1 MATSFLVVKNRA
13 FSKLAAALTDSA
25 LTVDV
30 TAGDGALFPSTYPF
44 HITIDDEILAV
55 TNRATDTLTFTR
67 AAQSTSA
74 AAHSSGGRIFLNI
87 TAKSITDL
95 NTAVN
100 TLETY
105 DVLTTRGDIIYRA
118 ASAPARLA
126 KGADNT
132 ILAMGANDPEWK
144 TPATIMGDLSGQAAA
159 AFDFNAQT
167 VKNIAVLQ
175 TNGATA
181 AAYSRI
187 GGTATSQSLTSPN
200 DLLISGELEVDGKAH
215 LEGGL
220 DISGLESSGAIT
232 IKPSGDA
239 DDYFTFA
246 TVSDVPS
253 LYGTGA
259 YLRIGDVQATQHT
272 LNAEDDLMV
281 SGDFEVTG
289 TTFLDGILDISPA
302 AAADYH
308 LRIAGTDILNSG
320 GQAIYINTPLETLA
334 TNGIWITL
342 GSRVSSGDL
351 TGIRSRATGNATS
364 AGANVRGGYFEA
376 TMAAVSKYAAM
387 LEGALFHADYSAGS
401 VTVSGD
407 VRGFTAHISQGT
419 GLNAANLYGG
429 LINIQTRGNE
439 TITSDDVGLMIRN
452 EAVGGNGRQMDAAI
466 LIAEASMGGG
476 TKGFGYGI
484 DMNDVVIATAALRLA
499 GDGTAVTIIGK
510 VGEYLR
516 IGDSAF
522 TSHSLASEDD
532 LMVTGKLEVNGV
544 LYANAMELNSTFT
557 LNNNTFD
564 AGALNFNIT
573 TSGSGKGLN
582 LISTFDGF
590 FGPTLGWLHD
600 SPSPAVNDR
609 IGRLISQGKDSND
622 DTKIYGQFEF
632 RISNVTTGGTQAGR
646 FEMVLL
652 DANTSHLA
660 FTVSSTGLGWF
671 DDGIDV
677 DGANVDNVAIIYGNA
692 TYLRIG
698 DAGTTAHTLNTDD
711 DLMVTGELEVKGITY
726 LDGALNLADNLF
738 IAESASA
745 DGDVAAFG
753 QFWVKNNTP
762 NEPWYTGDDGV
773 DHPLLGHVYP
783 LANTYISGSGT
794 AGSDNTAETVKTV
807 VVPANTLTEVGD
819 RLRVRVYFRGDTGAA
834 VTMTATLN
842 TVTIASQADG
852 GGTTW
857 FMTETWLHYI
867 DSTHANI
874 AETGAGAEL
883 ASSAANSAGFDWT
896 SAQDMD
902 CDQDQVA
909 GNHIVVYVIFLDV
922 YPKGLI

>member
-1 MATSFLVVKNRA
+1 MATSFLVATNRA
-13 FSKLAAALTDSA
+13 FSKLAAAVNGST
-25 LTVDV
+25 TTFTV
-30 TAGDGALFPSTYPF
+30 TAGQGANFPSTYPF
-44 HITIDDEILAV
+44 HLTVEDEIVSV
-55 TNRATDTLTFTR
+55 TNRSTDTLTVVR
-67 AAQSTSA
+67 AQQGTSA
-74 AAHSSGGRIFLNI
+74 ATHPTKVYIALHI

-100 TLETY
+100 TLEAY
-105 DVLTTRGDIIYRA
+105 DVLTTRGDMIYRA

-132 ILAMGANDPEWK
+132 MLAMGANDPEWK
-144 TPATIMGDLSGQAAA
+144 TPAAIMGDLSGQAAA
-159 AFDFNAQT
+159 AFDFNAQD

-175 TNGATA
+175 VNGATA

-187 GGTATSQSLTSPN
+187 GGTSSSHSLTSPN
-200 DLLISGELEVDGKAH
+200 DLLISGKLEVEGMSFLD
-215 LEGGL
+215 GGL
-220 DISGLESSGAIT
+220 DLSGLESAGAIT

-246 TVSDVPS
+246 TLTNVPT

-259 YLRIGDVQATQHT
+259 
-272 LNAEDDLMV
+272 
-281 SGDFEVTG
+281 
-289 TTFLDGILDISPA
+289 
-302 AAADYH
+302 
-308 LRIAGTDILNSG
+308 
-320 GQAIYINTPLETLA
+320 
-334 TNGIWITL
+334 
-342 GSRVSSGDL
+342 
-351 TGIRSRATGNATS
+351 
-364 AGANVRGGYFEA
+364 
-376 TMAAVSKYAAM
+376 
-387 LEGALFHADYSAGS
+387 
-401 VTVSGD
+401 
-407 VRGFTAHISQGT
+407 
-419 GLNAANLYGG
+419 
-429 LINIQTRGNE
+429 
-439 TITSDDVGLMIRN
+439 
-452 EAVGGNGRQMDAAI
+452 
-466 LIAEASMGGG
+466 
-476 TKGFGYGI
+476 
-484 DMNDVVIATAALRLA
+484 
-499 GDGTAVTIIGK
+499 
-510 VGEYLR
+510 
-516 IGDSAF
+516 
-522 TSHSLASEDD
+522 
-532 LMVTGKLEVNGV
+532 
-544 LYANAMELNSTFT
+544 
-557 LNNNTFD
+557 
-564 AGALNFNIT
+564 
-573 TSGSGKGLN
+573 
-582 LISTFDGF
+582 
-590 FGPTLGWLHD
+590 
-600 SPSPAVNDR
+600 
-609 IGRLISQGKDSND
+609 
-622 DTKIYGQFEF
+622 
-632 RISNVTTGGTQAGR
+632 
-646 FEMVLL
+646 
-652 DANTSHLA
+652 
-660 FTVSSTGLGWF
+660 
-671 DDGIDV
+671 
-677 DGANVDNVAIIYGNA
+677 
-692 TYLRIG
+692 YLRIG
-698 DAGTTAHTLNTDD
+698 DAGTTAHTLNAED

-745 DGDVAAFG
+745 DADVAAFG

-909 GNHIVVYVIFLDV
+909 GNHIVVYAIFLDV

>member
-25 LTVDV
+25 LTADV

-55 TNRATDTLTFTR
+55 TNRSTDTLTFTR
-67 AAQSTSA
+67 AAQGTSA
-74 AAHSSGGRIFLNI
+74 AAHSSGGKIFHNI

-144 TPATIMGDLSGQAAA
+144 TPAAIMGDLSGQAAA
-159 AFDFNAQT
+159 AFDFNAQD

-175 TNGATA
+175 VNGATA

-253 LYGTGA
+253 LYGTGS

-289 TTFLDGILDISPA
+289 TTFLDGILDITPSA
-302 AAADYH
+302 ASAYP
-308 LRIAGTDILNSG
+308 LRISGTAILNSG
-320 GQAIYINTPLETLA
+320 EQAIYINTPSETVA

-342 GSRVSSGDL
+342 GSTVTSGDL
-351 TGIRSRATGNATS
+351 TGIRSRVTGNAAS
-364 AGANVRGGYFEA
+364 AGANVRGAYLEA
-376 TMAAVSKYAAM
+376 KGGASKFAAM
-387 LEGALFHADYSAGS
+387 LEGALIHADYSAGS

-407 VRGFTAHISQGT
+407 VRGLAVQISQGT
-419 GLNAANLYGG
+419 GLNAANLYGI
-429 LINIQTRGNE
+429 LTNIQTRGNE
-439 TITSDDVGLMIRN
+439 TITGDDVGLMIRN
-452 EAVGGNGRQMDAAI
+452 EAVGGTGRQMDSAI
-466 LIAEASMGGG
+466 KIAELNLSGGV
-476 TKGFGYGI
+476 KGFGYGI
-484 DMNDVVIATAALRLA
+484 DLTGASY
-499 GDGTAVTIIGK
+499 GTADIRLTSGGK
-510 VGEYLR
+510 IASAGAINVLPNGDTDDYLSIETLTNVPTLKGVGAYLR
-516 IGDSAF
+516 IGDAAF
-522 TSHSLASEDD
+522 TSHTFTSEDD
-532 LMVTGKLEVNGV
+532 LMVSGKLEVDGLV
-544 LYANAMELNSTFT
+544 Y
-557 LNNNTFD
+557 FD
-564 AGALNFNIT
+564 TTVNCAGALSMTNSFYFNTSNQVFASPNADNLYTIIQARDNGNARIEIARMAGAADPYFSMGGSQQFKFHNSGVATLGGNIT
-573 TSGSGKGLN
+573 LG
-582 LISTFDGF
+582 DGITVEM
-590 FGPTLGWLHD
+590 GD
-600 SPSPAVNDR
+600 AS
-609 IGRLISQGKDSND
+609 
-622 DTKIYGQFEF
+622 KIMTGVTAADYFTAEAYNTNGAARVEAY
-632 RISNVTTGGTQAGR
+632 RISNTAVASGLAIMEVTADLYLVEKAAAGP
-646 FEMVLL
+646 
-652 DANTSHLA
+652 D
-660 FTVSSTGLGWF
+660 
-671 DDGIDV
+671 
-677 DGANVDNVAIIYGNA
+677 
-692 TYLRIG
+692 
-698 DAGTTAHTLNTDD
+698 
-711 DLMVTGELEVKGITY
+711 
-726 LDGALNLADNLF
+726 
-738 IAESASA
+738 IAAR
-745 DGDVAAFG
+745 G
-753 QFWVKNNTP
+753 QHWVKTVTP
-762 NEPWYTGDDGV
+762 NEPWFTGDDGV
-773 DHPLLGHVYP
+773 DHPLLGKVYP

-902 CDQDQVA
+902 CDQDQIS
-909 GNHIVVYVIFLDV
+909 GNHIVVYAIFLDV

>member
-55 TNRATDTLTFTR
+55 TNRSTDTLTFTR

-74 AAHSSGGRIFLNI
+74 AAHSSGANVFLNI
-87 TAKSITDL
+87 TAKLITDL

-100 TLETY
+100 TLEAY

-132 ILAMGANDPEWK
+132 MLAMGANDPEWK
-144 TPATIMGDLSGQAAA
+144 TPAAIMGDLSGQAAA

-181 AAYSRI
+181 VAYSRI

-220 DISGLESSGAIT
+220 DLTGIETSGAFT

-308 LRIAGTDILNSG
+308 LRIAGTDILNSNE
-320 GQAIYINTPLETLA
+320 QAIYINTPLETLA

-342 GSRVSSGDL
+342 GSRVTSGDL
-351 TGIRSRATGNATS
+351 TGIRSRVTGNATS
-364 AGANVRGGYFEA
+364 SGANVRGAYLEA
-376 TMAAVSKYAAM
+376 KGGASKFAAM

-484 DMNDVVIATAALRLA
+484 DLTGASY
-499 GDGTAVTIIGK
+499 GTADIRLTSGGKIASAGAINIIPNGDTDDYLSIETLSNVPTLK
-510 VGEYLR
+510 GVGAYLR
-516 IGDSAF
+516 VGDAGF
-522 TSHSLASEDD
+522 TSHALASEDD
-532 LMVTGKLEVNGV
+532 LMV
-544 LYANAMELNSTFT
+544 
-557 LNNNTFD
+557 
-564 AGALNFNIT
+564 
-573 TSGSGKGLN
+573 SGK
-582 LISTFDGF
+582 F
-590 FGPTLGWLHD
+590 
-600 SPSPAVNDR
+600 
-609 IGRLISQGKDSND
+609 
-622 DTKIYGQFEF
+622 
-632 RISNVTTGGTQAGR
+632 
-646 FEMVLL
+646 
-652 DANTSHLA
+652 
-660 FTVSSTGLGWF
+660 
-671 DDGIDV
+671 
-677 DGANVDNVAIIYGNA
+677 
-692 TYLRIG
+692 
-698 DAGTTAHTLNTDD
+698 
-711 DLMVTGELEVKGITY
+711 EVKGAAYFDADCTFGVNGRFTGGVLTFNDGRAAHYGTGLDSGLLYSANDSDAKMVHFALPHVDEDANNVAVLALIDRDALDSDLGAGGVDLSGITKPTLAIGNEASGAYGKFDCDSVY
-726 LDGALNLADNLF
+726 LL
-738 IAESASA
+738 EKASA
-745 DGDVAAFG
+745 DVDVAGDG
-753 QFWVKNNTP
+753 QYWVKNNTP
-762 NEPWYTGDDGV
+762 NEPWFTGDDGV
-773 DHPLLGHVYP
+773 DHPLLGRVYP

-902 CDQDQVA
+902 CDQDQIS
-909 GNHIVVYVIFLDV
+909 GNHIVVYAIFLDV